1 MLRSRPNFFSSR
13 VSTSSG
19 SSTIEVPA
27 KWQNSLGA
35 IYDYLSE
42 SKKIKQRE
50 YKTRTTL
57 FTAIGLCL
65 SLAIV
70 IVAFEWTSS
79 PDNDLVELGNL
90 SAEFE
95 EIMEVPVTE
104 QPPPPPPKAQVAII
118 TEVPDVVEIQE
129 EIEINLDVEVTE
141 ESLIED
147 VVYDVTN
154 EVEEEVADEIFQF
167 VEQQP
172 EPKGGMKAFYQ
183 YVSKNMVYP
192 ALARRSAVE
201 GKVYV
206 QFVID
211 KDGSINNVVIL
222 KGIGF
227 GCDEEAKRV
236 LESSPKWKPGKQR
249 GKPVRV
255 RMSLPIVFTLENV

>member
-1 MLRSRPNFFSSR
+1 MLRSRPNFFNSQFSS
-13 VSTSSG
+13 STG
-19 SSTIEVPA
+19 SSTIEVPNQW
-27 KWQNSLGA
+27 KDHLGP
-35 IYDYLSE
+35 IYEYLSE

-50 YKTRTTL
+50 YRVRTAL
-57 FTAIGLCL
+57 LTAVGLCI

-70 IVAFEWTSS
+70 IVAFEWKSYANS
-79 PDNDLVELGNL
+79 DLVELGSL

-95 EIMEVPVTE
+95 EIMEIPVTE
-104 QPPPPPPKAQVAII
+104 QPPPPPPKAQVAVI

-141 ESLIED
+141 ESVIED
-147 VVYDVTN
+147 VVYEVSTD
-154 EVEEEVADEIFQF
+154 VEEEVADEIFQF

-183 YVSKNMVYP
+183 YISKNLNYP

-211 KDGSINNVVIL
+211 KDGTITDVVIL

-236 LESSPKWKPGKQR
+236 LESSPKWNPGKQR
-249 GKPVRV
+249 GKPVKV
-255 RMSLPIVFTLENV
+255 RMSLPIVFMLENV